1 MGKNFT
7 FFVASRDYQIK
18 RNYILYQRFNIRQF
32 LFRNVDILEPVS
44 NAGVMG
50 GISDTTPHTVNPSS
64 NIHQQPKVVYATH
77 GSHHHHHQNT
87 TVEPPKEDQ
96 QLFHSTKF

>member
-1 MGKNFT
+1 M
-7 FFVASRDYQIK
+7 
-18 RNYILYQRFNIRQF
+18 
-32 LFRNVDILEPVS
+32 DILEPVS
-44 NAGVMG
+44 NAGVLG

-77 GSHHHHHQNT
+77 GSHHHHQNT

>member
-1 MGKNFT
+1 M
-7 FFVASRDYQIK
+7 ASRDYQIQFK
-18 RNYILYQRFNIRQF
+18 ELYILERRFKIHQF

-44 NAGVMG
+44 NAGVMA
-50 GISDTTPHTVNPSS
+50 GISDSTPHTVNPSS

-77 GSHHHHHQNT
+77 GSHHHHQNT